1 MSDSLSD
8 SSEEMLQ
15 KGKGKGLRYIY
26 VYIYIDMILVKERMQ
41 PSIYLSKRILLITSN
56 SVNDVSAF
64 LIWEDT
70 RIQVLKKFSPEIFL
84 II

>member
-1 MSDSLSD
+1 
-8 SSEEMLQ
+8 
-15 KGKGKGLRYIY
+15 
-26 VYIYIDMILVKERMQ
+26 MILMKECLRS
-41 PSIYLSKRILLITSN
+41 SIHLSKRILVITRN

-70 RIQVLKKFSPEIFL
+70 RIQVHKKFSPEIFL

>member
-15 KGKGKGLRYIY
+15 KGKGKGLIC
-26 VYIYIDMILVKERMQ
+26 VYIYILVKECMQ
-41 PSIYLSKRILLITSN
+41 SSIYLSKRILLITSN

-84 II
+84 I